1 MKFDPS
7 RSTPAGYWRFAAE
20 YFLAAR
26 AVHTSLPKLATPALQ
41 LYGQSLE
48 LALKAF
54 LLKRGVSL
62 ETVAAMRHR
71 LAEILK
77 LSRRHKLG
85 TQVKLSPHDI
95 DLVNLLSENYA
106 SHRFRY
112 IVTGATRVP
121 DLTYIAPVCERLVA
135 GLELYCTG
143 FSWGIRRRGA

>member
-1 MKFDPS
+1 M
-7 RSTPAGYWRFAAE
+7 STK
-20 YFLAAR
+20 
-26 AVHTSLPKLATPALQ
+26 SLPKLATPALQ

-85 TQVKLSPHDI
+85 TQVKLLRVLQEREYEPVGSSQTRKADVRVVAATNR
-95 DLVNLLSENYA
+95 DLSDEVA
-106 SHRFRY
+106 AGRFREDLFY
-112 IVTGATRVP
+112 RLNVFPIVVP
-121 DLTYIAPVCERLVA
+121 PL
-135 GLELYCTG
+135 
-143 FSWGIRRRGA
+143 RRRGADVALLARLFVDRY